1 MGYLTKEVISIPCLP
16 TNKVTL
22 YQVGP
27 ISHVKKSSMQ
37 CMLIQLGTRSHSS
50 CNLTY
55 TFMNIFHQQNARTTI
70 LGPSATSFVFCFL
83 KMDNQ
88 LKLCDKTRLVIQG
101 KHLKTH
107 YLQVNIKKLWPKKC
121 HTILL
126 CTCIYKMNIQTMNIE
141 YPNTLYKRKIK

>member
-1 MGYLTKEVISIPCLP
+1 
-16 TNKVTL
+16 
-22 YQVGP
+22 
-27 ISHVKKSSMQ
+27 
-37 CMLIQLGTRSHSS
+37 
-50 CNLTY
+50 
-55 TFMNIFHQQNARTTI
+55 
-70 LGPSATSFVFCFL
+70 
-83 KMDNQ
+83 
-88 LKLCDKTRLVIQG
+88 LVIQG